1 MRQKLNVIATLLVAG
16 LFGVLVFAGTALAA
30 GEVTPDDGTL
40 LDLARPVFAQITS
53 GNYLGAAAFALVVAV
68 ALVKRYSGAGNF
80 GQLVHSNVGGLLTTF
95 LIAFFGAI
103 GTATL
108 ASASWSWAMLRA
120 AGGVGF
126 IAIGGYTAA
135 KILYTSLVG
144 SAWYQ
149 AKAPAWVKA
158 AMSLLGFVLDKPDAI
173 KVAQKAGDAAV
184 AAKPGPGAGK
194 VTEVP

>member
-1 MRQKLNVIATLLVAG
+1 MRQKLTTLTTIVLAALCG
-16 LFGVLVFAGTALAA
+16 LLVFAGTALAA

-53 GNYLGAAAFALVVAV
+53 GNYLGAAAFTLVLAV

-80 GQLVHSNVGGLLTTF
+80 GRLVHSNVGGLLTTF
-95 LIAFFGAI
+95 LMAFFGAI

-135 KILYTSLVG
+135 KILYSSLVEW
-144 SAWYQ
+144 SWFKT
-149 AKAPAWVKA
+149 KAPAWLRAVA
-158 AMSLLGFVLDKPDAI
+158 SVLGLVLDKPAAI
-173 KVAQKAGDAAV
+173 KAAQAAGAAAV
-184 AAKPGPGAGK
+184 KAKPAPGAGK